1 MTNPEN
7 IVAGAG
13 DPRVQ
18 HPGGLPPD
26 PGELSQRAAGLS
38 QQPAGLSHEREERGR
53 LSVII
58 RDLPEATVVA
68 VGGELDLLTAP
79 QLAAELEP
87 ILDDDHRHIAIDLT
101 RTTFM
106 DSAGIHG
113 LVNIS
118 NRARPHFAVICPAG
132 TVRRTIELVGLAEP
146 LCVVDSLDE
155 YRRRRVGS

>member
-7 IVAGAG
+7 TLAGAG
-13 DPRVQ
+13 DPRTQ

-26 PGELSQRAAGLS
+26 PGELLQRAAGLP
-38 QQPAGLSHEREERGR
+38 QQPAGLSHGREGRGR

-58 RDLPEATVVA
+58 RDLPEAAVVA

-79 QLAAELEP
+79 KLAAELEP
-87 ILDDDHRHIAIDLT
+87 ILGDDHRQIAIDLT
-101 RTTFM
+101 ETTFM

-118 NRARPHFAVICPAG
+118 NRARRRFAVICPPG

-155 YRRRRVGS
+155 YKRRRVGS